1 MSFIS
6 VFDVL
11 GREYDRAIQVH
22 IQPELPE
29 LLIWL
34 RR

>member
-11 GREYDRAIQVH
+11 VAEYDRNCQVR